1 MLTFTVIRGKM
12 SLFDLSLV
20 NQIAKA
26 ESQKQKKSVIFSWP
40 ALFFLT
46 SINSR

>member
-12 SLFDLSLV
+12 SLFNLSLI

-26 ESQKQKKSVIFSWP
+26 ESQKQKSR
-40 ALFFLT
+40 LFLVGLPYFF
-46 SINSR
+46 